1 MQIRARA
8 KKLMAIFL
16 LLGASICVLLT
27 VGPPYLRAAEP
38 KPGAP
43 AISDKGPHDFDFE
56 LGRWKIHIRQAR
68 SAVTAAV
75 TWDRFDGSTVNCKLW
90 DGAAIQKWQAD
101 GPTGHI
107 EGLTL
112 RIYDPQ
118 SQQWNLYGADRSGGA
133 LAPAVVGEFRDGRGV
148 FIDQEPMNGRLVL
161 VRSVWSDITAN
172 SVHFEA
178 HVSDDAG
185 KTWRP
190 VLITDQTRSAGPEDC
205 GGLAR
210 EGMVRGLRR

>member
-1 MQIRARA
+1 MQIHQRA
-8 KKLMAIFL
+8 KRLIAISL
-16 LLGASICVLLT
+16 LLGGFVCVLLT
-27 VGPPYLRAAEP
+27 AAPAHLRAAEP
-38 KPGAP
+38 QPGAP
-43 AISDKGPHDFDFE
+43 AISGKGPHDFDFE
-56 LGRWKIHIRQAR
+56 LGRWEIHIRRAR
-68 SAVTAAV
+68 SAVTAV
-75 TWDRFDGSTVNCKLW
+75 TTWDRFDGSTVNCELW

-118 SQQWNLYGADRSGGA
+118 SRQWNLYAADRSGGA
-133 LAPAVVGEFRDGRGV
+133 LAPTVVGEFRNGRGV

-178 HVSDDAG
+178 DVSADAG
-185 KTWRP
+185 ET
-190 VLITDQTRSAGPEDC
+190 
-205 GGLAR
+205 
-210 EGMVRGLRR
+210 